1 VKRDTAGVEVEDKM
15 LTKISAGLKQIL
27 AVRWEPDWDLAIV
40 GLSWVLVVGALYT
53 ATVVV
58 GPEDG
63 GGMPYFGLYAVL
75 GATIFGVGI
84 PLYWMVVVRKRP
96 LSDLGITTRWLD
108 VSIGLQIVFGSLQ
121 YFGTLANVRLP
132 AFENLVPLIAL
143 SLAIGLFEAIFWRG
157 WVLLRLEQSFG
168 IIPAILVGSA
178 LYAAYHIGYAMP
190 MEEMTFLF
198 FIGVM
203 FAVIFRL
210 TKNIFILW
218 PFFQPMGQLVTL
230 INDHLSL
237 PLISTLGFVD
247 VLVVMFV
254 LIWLAGRYYH
264 KHHETQAAGA
274 SRFGGEG
281 HGDALPTESH
291 QVLS

>member
-1 VKRDTAGVEVEDKM
+1 MPA
-15 LTKISAGLKQIL
+15 KISDGLKQL
-27 AVRWEPDWDLAIV
+27 FAVRWEPDWDLAVV
-40 GLSWVLVVGALYT
+40 GVSWLLVVAALYT

-58 GPEDG
+58 GPEVG

-96 LSDLGITTRWLD
+96 LSDLGITTRLLG
-108 VSIGLQIVFGSLQ
+108 VSIGLQFVFGALQ
-121 YFGTLANVRLP
+121 YFGTLANVQLP
-132 AFENLVPLIAL
+132 ALENLVPLVAL

-190 MEEMTFLF
+190 LQEITFLF

-203 FAVIFRL
+203 FAVVFRL

-230 INDHLSL
+230 INDQLSL

-247 VLVVMFV
+247 VLVAMFV
-254 LIWLAGRYYH
+254 LIWLAGRYYN
-264 KHHETQAAGA
+264 KHHETLAAGA
-274 SRFGGEG
+274 SRIGREG
-281 HGDALPTESH
+281 HGDAGHRNAMPANS
-291 QVLS
+291 

>member
-1 VKRDTAGVEVEDKM
+1 MQRIFDGVKRVF
-15 LTKISAGLKQIL
+15 
-27 AVRWEPDWDLAIV
+27 AVRWEPDWDLAVV
-40 GLSWVLVVGALYT
+40 GVSWLLVVAALYT

-58 GPEDG
+58 GPEVG

-75 GATIFGVGI
+75 GATVFGVGI

-96 LSDLGITTRWLD
+96 LSDLGITTRWLG
-108 VSIGLQIVFGSLQ
+108 VSIGLQFVFGALQ
-121 YFGTLANVRLP
+121 YFGTLANAQLP

-168 IIPAILVGSA
+168 VIPAILVGSA

-190 MEEMTFLF
+190 MEEITFLF

-203 FAVIFRL
+203 FAVVFRL

-218 PFFQPMGQLVTL
+218 PFFQPMGQLATL
-230 INDHLSL
+230 VNDQLSL

-247 VLVVMFV
+247 VLVAIFV
-254 LIWLAGRYYH
+254 LIWLAGRYYN
-264 KHHETQAAGA
+264 KHHETQVAAA
-274 SRFGGEG
+274 SPIGREG
-281 HGDALPTESH
+281 HGEALPTNS
-291 QVLS
+291 

>member
-1 VKRDTAGVEVEDKM
+1 MMKAIFDGV
-15 LTKISAGLKQIL
+15 KQIFTL
-27 AVRWEPDWDLAIV
+27 RWEPDSDLAVV
-40 GLSWVLVVGALYT
+40 GVSWVLVVGALYT

-58 GPEDG
+58 GPDVG

-75 GATIFGVGI
+75 GATIFGVGV

-96 LSDLGITTRWLD
+96 LSDLGITTRWLG
-108 VSIGLQIVFGSLQ
+108 VSIGLQIVFGALQ
-121 YFGTLANVRLP
+121 YFGTLANVQLP

-190 MEEMTFLF
+190 MEEITFLF

-203 FAVIFRL
+203 FAVVFRL

-230 INDHLSL
+230 INDQLSL

-247 VLVVMFV
+247 VLVAMFV
-254 LIWLAGRYYH
+254 LIWLAARYYK
-264 KHHETQAAGA
+264 KHHETQVAGA
-274 SRFGGEG
+274 SPVGREG
-281 HGDALPTESH
+281 HGDALPTDTE
-291 QVLS
+291 VVV

>member
-1 VKRDTAGVEVEDKM
+1 VEDQVLAKD
-15 LTKISAGLKQIL
+15 SDGLKQL
-27 AVRWEPDWDLAIV
+27 FAVRWEPDWDLAVV
-40 GLSWVLVVGALYT
+40 GVSWLLVVAALYT

-58 GPEDG
+58 GSEVG

-96 LSDLGITTRWLD
+96 LSDLGITTRLLG
-108 VSIGLQIVFGSLQ
+108 VSIGLQFVFGALQ
-121 YFGTLANVRLP
+121 YFGTLANVQLP

-178 LYAAYHIGYAMP
+178 LYAAYHLGYAMP
-190 MEEMTFLF
+190 LQEITFLF

-203 FAVIFRL
+203 FAVVFRL

-230 INDHLSL
+230 INDQLSL

-247 VLVVMFV
+247 VLVAMFV
-254 LIWLAGRYYH
+254 LIWLAGRYSN
-264 KHHETQAAGA
+264 KHHETLAAGA
-274 SRFGGEG
+274 SRIGREG
-281 HGDALPTESH
+281 HGDALPINS
-291 QVLS
+291 